1 MKRTLKNQKGFSL
14 IELLIVIA
22 IMGVLAVIAFNM
34 FSGVLGNTKKRADE
48 QQANVIERAFLAYLV
63 DSQDWMLTKTWYE
76 DESGAIVKLSNTTG
90 NWKDVVVALQTKL
103 QDKDGTSGTPD
114 HEYGP
119 YLSPP
124 EGKTPDY
131 TNFEPQWKTG
141 NGGEYEGYEIT
152 IYQKN
157 QQVKVV
163 PTRNG
168 SANITLKP

>member
-34 FSGVLGNTKKRADE
+34 FAGVLGNTKKRADE

-63 DSQDWMLTKTWYE
+63 DSQDWTLTKTHYLDADGTTIQALTATDQW
-76 DESGAIVKLSNTTG
+76 DE
-90 NWKDVVVALQTKL
+90 VVIALQTRL
-103 QDKDGTSGTPD
+103 QDKASSPD

-124 EGKTPDY
+124 EGSAVSA
-131 TNFEPQWKTG
+131 TNFDVQWKTG
-141 NGGEYEGYEIT
+141 NGGEYAGFEIT
-152 IYQKN
+152 IFKKN
-157 QQVKVV
+157 QQVKVI
-163 PTRNG
+163 PSRN
-168 SANITLKP
+168 SASAISIQP

>member
-63 DSQDWMLTKTWYE
+63 DSQDWELTKTYYK
-76 DESGAIVKLSNTTG
+76 VKDTDPTYTQITAASE
-90 NWKDVVVALQTKL
+90 WDDVVIALQANMYNSDTN
-103 QDKDGTSGTPD
+103 PD
-114 HEYGP
+114 QEYGP

-124 EGKTPDY
+124 EGNAVSA
-131 TNFEPQWKTG
+131 TNFDVQWKTG
-141 NGGEYEGYEIT
+141 NSGEYAGYNIT
-152 IYQKN
+152 IYKKN

-163 PTRNG
+163 PARTV
-168 SANITLKP
+168 SPITIVD